1 MHDEH
6 EEYVLDAGELEQ
18 IDIFVRTGQDAFSN
32 IAHDREGGGETRIFH
47 KTA

>member
-18 IDIFVRTGQDAFSN
+18 IDIFVRTGQDAFQSVC
-32 IAHDREGGGETRIFH
+32 HDREGGRETRIFH